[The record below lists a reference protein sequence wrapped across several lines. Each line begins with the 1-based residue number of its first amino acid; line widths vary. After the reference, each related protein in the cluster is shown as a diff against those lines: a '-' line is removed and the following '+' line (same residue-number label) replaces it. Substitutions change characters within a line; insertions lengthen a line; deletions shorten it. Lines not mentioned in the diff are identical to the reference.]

1 MGFLEEQG
9 GILKIL
15 YVGTRNTIEALESA
29 AFTKV
34 NHDPAIPQLAA
45 NTTTALVKKL
55 GLLAGSVV
63 AVKGSGVIGA
73 AGAAGVN
80 DNVVGL
86 MVNDAAGNAYES
98 SSAAASGKGVYV
110 CNMGVYE
117 ASIYETANVAGVSI
131 MGSYVVGAKL
141 YSSANGLLT
150 TAAGLAGGS
159 APAGSTVIGIVMKV
173 PSATDLALRF
183 NMRI

>member
-34 NHDPAIPQLAA
+34 NNAGNAQLLA
-45 NTTTALVKKL
+45 NATTALVKKL

-63 AVKGSGVIGA
+63 AVKGNGVIGA
-73 AGAAGVN
+73 AGAAAAT
-80 DNVVGL
+80 DNVVGIL
-86 MVNDAAGNAYES
+86 VNDAAGNAYES
-98 SSAAASGKGVYV
+98 SSSAASGKGVYV

-117 ASIYETANVAGVSI
+117 SSIYETADVAGGSI
-131 MGSYVVGAKL
+131 VANYHPGDKL

-150 TAAGLAGGS
+150 VVEGLAAGANSG
-159 APAGSTVIGIVMKV
+159 TVIGIVMKA
-173 PSATDLALRF
+173 PSASDPMLRF
-183 NMRI
+183 NLRV